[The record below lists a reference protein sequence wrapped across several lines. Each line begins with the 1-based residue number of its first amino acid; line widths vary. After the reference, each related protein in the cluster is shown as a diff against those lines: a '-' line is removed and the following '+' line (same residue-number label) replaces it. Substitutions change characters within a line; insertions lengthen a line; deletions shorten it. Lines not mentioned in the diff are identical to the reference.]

1 MASGT
6 VPVDTV
12 RIVEGSTQLVVPAGS
27 VSGTPPPRR
36 PAFFNPRA
44 RRTRDL
50 AVLAAGTHAEAHPGT
65 YLDAM
70 AGVGARGLRVAAEA
84 GSYDMVLLND
94 SNPCAVEMAGQSAA
108 LNGLDRVGLSTMEAC
123 RFLSEHSVRGGRGA
137 AVDVDPFGSPAPY
150 LDCAMRAL
158 EYGGMLAV
166 TATDLQVL
174 GGLHDAACRRIYG
187 GVPLWTVYGAET
199 AVRLVAGCMAAVA
212 GRLDAGIDVVY
223 AESHMHYYRVYAK
236 MLSRPGSS
244 RLGYMIHC
252 SRCGRRRTSDTHPH
266 TCESCGG
273 DTKAAGPLWTGPLFD
288 ADFVGGMALRDAEQ
302 NGGAYASYLEKCRR
316 EAALPAAFYTLDEV
330 ASRARTG
337 PPPLRAMLESLR
349 GEGFSAEATSFSP
362 TGFRTDAPA
371 ADVYRVVSSAKSHAH
386 KI

>member
-1 MASGT
+1 MVSGT
-6 VPVDTV
+6 TPVDTV
-12 RIVEGSTQLVVPAGS
+12 HIMEGSTALVVPAGS
-27 VSGTPPPRR
+27 ISGVVPPRS

-50 AVLAAGTHAEAHPGT
+50 AVLAAGVHAEERPGA

-70 AGVGARGLRVAAEA
+70 AGVGARGLRIATEA
-84 GSYDMVLLND
+84 GSYDAVFLND
-94 SNPCAVEMAGQSAA
+94 SNPDAVGMARQSAA
-108 LNGLDRVGLSTMEAC
+108 LNGLGRVIFSTMEAC
-123 RFLSEHSVRGGRGA
+123 RFLSEHSGRGERGA

-150 LDCAMRAL
+150 LDCALRAL

-199 AVRLVAGCMAAVA
+199 AVRLVAGCMSAVA
-212 GRLDAGIDVVY
+212 GRLGTGISVVH
-223 AESHMHYYRVYAK
+223 AESHMHYYRVYARLLPK
-236 MLSRPGSS
+236 PGPF
-244 RLGYMIHC
+244 RLGYIVHC
-252 SRCGRRRTSDTHPH
+252 VRCGGRRVSDTYSG
-266 TCESCGG
+266 TCESCRG

-288 ADFVGGMALRDAEQ
+288 ADFVGRMVLRDAEQ
-302 NGGAYASYLEKCRR
+302 NGGAYAPYLEKCRR
-316 EAALPAAFYTLDEV
+316 EAAMPAAFYTLDEV
-330 ASRARTG
+330 ASRAGTG
-337 PPPLRAMLESLR
+337 PPPLRMMLDGLR

-371 ADVYRVVSSAKSHAH
+371 ADVCRILSSAKSHAH
-386 KI
+386 KV